1 MKTIGWVVLALS
13 LSLAHNAAAQG
24 TGSNSARAKM
34 KASAYA
40 TGKVTATK
48 VIRGTLHAEFGLKD
62 SDGLRAD
69 DRVIVVRPSAG
80 NIFIDE
86 IRVSIVDGQQ
96 AVGRCVRA
104 RGVEPGDIAIFQRTL
119 NLDHPITAN
128 SRPNGDLFCEITFH
142 APPPGETRTTFNGRL
157 ARITWEGMIDI
168 RDIEAVVYM
177 DSVRSSKTTIEAS
190 LIKQMRINGLVL
202 VPDGPKQTLIAAA
215 VHDYRE
221 LARADAAER
230 ERIAIA
236 QARIAADERVR
247 IASVRANADAQ
258 VRIAEARENAEA
270 QVRIAEARENAEAQ
284 VRIAQ
289 ARAMTESNER
299 LRGAEQAS
307 RERIRLAQIEREF
320 DYAREPFAF
329 DDSGREFNRAMNA
342 VEGLLMIGA
351 CIEPGLAT
359 TSAVFGGVSKLI
371 QAFSD

>member
-236 QARIAADERVR
+236 
-247 IASVRANADAQ
+247 
-258 VRIAEARENAEA
+258 EA